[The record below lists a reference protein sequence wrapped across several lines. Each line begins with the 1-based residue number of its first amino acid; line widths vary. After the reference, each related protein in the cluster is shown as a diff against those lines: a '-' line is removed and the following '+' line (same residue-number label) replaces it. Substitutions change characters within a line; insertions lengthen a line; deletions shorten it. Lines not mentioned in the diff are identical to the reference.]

1 MRSVASSRTGFRR
14 LLQPLTTIAWRVG
27 VVVVVV
33 VIVAIS
39 PLRLTG
45 MHGHAGWWMLRGHEA
60 VAHDV
65 LGLGSCAY
73 RALLAGIRFA
83 VGWVG
88 CWSSASDGPED
99 SLCCL
104 ASSWPCCR
112 CCCCFVR
119 RLWSCAAP
127 CCLCAPHF
135 FPCRLA
141 EDTGPVPESRRAL
154 DQGKSSS
161 SAAEPL
167 RTHTSL
173 SGSVHTHTC

>member
-1 MRSVASSRTGFRR
+1 MASSRTGFRR

-99 SLCCL
+99 SLL
-104 ASSWPCCR
+104 P
-112 CCCCFVR
+112 CFVLALLLLLLLLR
-119 RLWSCAAP
+119 ASPLVM
-127 CCLCAPHF
+127 
-135 FPCRLA
+135 CRSVLSLR
-141 EDTGPVPESRRAL
+141 TTLLSVSPSR
-154 DQGKSSS
+154 GHWS
-161 SAAEPL
+161 SA
-167 RTHTSL
+167 
-173 SGSVHTHTC
+173 